1 MAIIALIGLTMGQAV
16 RLVHG
21 PVLCPVLHDPDL
33 EDRWRHS
40 QPDERHVAGAGHA
53 VLRGL
58 RHAVR
63 SIGRKWI
70 ILSGCVLAAASY
82 FPLFGA
88 LTHYGNPAL
97 EAALEKAA
105 VVVIA
110 DPASCHFQF
119 SPSNTIRYPSSCDI
133 AASLLSNAS
142 VAMPMRMRRP
152 VASRASVSA
161 RPNWSPLTRA

>member
-1 MAIIALIGLTMGQAV
+1 
-16 RLVHG
+16 
-21 PVLCPVLHDPDL
+21 
-33 EDRWRHS
+33 
-40 QPDERHVAGAGHA
+40 
-53 VLRGL
+53 
-58 RHAVR
+58 
-63 SIGRKWI
+63 
-70 ILSGCVLAAASY
+70 VLAAASY

-97 EAALEKAA
+97 EAALEKAP

-142 VAMPMRMRRP
+142 VAYAHEDAPAGS
-152 VASRASVSA
+152 VARI
-161 RPNWSPLTRA
+161 RIGTTELEPLTRA